1 MRHPNHQC
9 SRSSFF
15 AARFQAAIK
24 LAVLF
29 ATAALADVA
38 LADSLDS
45 PTGRYYSRNS
55 ELSSYRFGF
64 EAPPAPCPCLDPQYD
79 PRVAYDAARDR
90 NYASR
95 GSASPRYAGR
105 RYGAARPSFTQS
117 MWDELKEYAIDFLP
131 DSIAGDSAG
140 YPDTPSVMPYG
151 QARLPLRVSRYAPPS
166 FSTGQSFSSA
176 LSGFSGYGGSS
187 GSPERLTRRVQELS
201 DSFVNSIAGLL
212 KYYFGGEPAY
222 ADYGA
227 GLSGGGFDFGGGSD
241 AVDFDASERIA
252 ASLAEDGLVHF

>member
-1 MRHPNHQC
+1 MRDPNDQC
-9 SRSSFF
+9 SGESFF
-15 AARFQAAIK
+15 GARFHAAIK
-24 LAVLF
+24 LAVLI
-29 ATAALADVA
+29 ATTALADVA

-45 PTGRYYSRNS
+45 PSGRYYSRNS

-79 PRVAYDAARDR
+79 PRVAYDVARDR
-90 NYASR
+90 NRASR
-95 GSASPRYAGR
+95 LGSSLRSNGRRYAGT
-105 RYGAARPSFTQS
+105 PSFTQS

-131 DSIAGDSAG
+131 DSIAGDSAS

-166 FSTGQSFSSA
+166 FPGARSFS
-176 LSGFSGYGGSS
+176 SGFSGS

-201 DSFVNSIAGLL
+201 DTFVNSIAGLL

-222 ADYGA
+222 ADYGS
-227 GLSGGGFDFGGGSD
+227 GLDGVGFDFGGGND
-241 AVDFDASERIA
+241 GVDFDASERIA
-252 ASLAEDGLVHF
+252 ASLAKDGLVHF